1 MIEEL
6 AFLGIR
12 RNNKESVRLKGE
24 AKDALKNSRMA
35 SSIIWQI
42 VFDLGFFTVAES
54 VRRFCA
60 R

>member
-24 AKDALKNSRMA
+24 AKDALKNSSMG

-42 VFDLGFFTVAES
+42 VFDLGVFTFAES
-54 VRRFCA
+54 VHRFCV